1 MLCSGTD
8 INDVERPR
16 QDVCHWLNA
25 VRKNAILITIGLLV
39 VMVFVGHA
47 AGFRG
52 FDRLVF
58 IDQISSILYDY
69 RLNMTMPKTIDD
81 RIVILDIDE
90 KSLKEEGRWPWG
102 RDRLAL
108 LMDKLFDQY
117 GIAVLGFDVVF
128 AEKDESSGLKVL
140 QKLGQNQLKGVPQFQ
155 SILSQIQP
163 QLDYDSL
170 FANKLKNRKVVL
182 GYYFNTH
189 SESNI
194 SGALPEPSFPA
205 GTFKGREIGFTPEI
219 SNGYGANL
227 PELQKSAASAGHFNP
242 KIDLDGRVRRVPML
256 MEYGGAYY
264 ESLSLAMVRTLLDQ
278 PKLMPGFA
286 EDNAGE
292 YAGLEDLE
300 LDTAG
305 GKLRIPVDTDVSSFV
320 PYRGGQG
327 SFPYI
332 SIADVLH
339 DRAKPEQLKD
349 KIVLIGTTASGLKDL
364 RSTPVAEVYP
374 GVEVHA
380 NMISGILDQ
389 NLKARPAYMLG
400 VEVLWLLLI
409 GVALSF
415 ILPQLGAITAMLVA
429 ALVAAAST
437 GLNVALWHYGNINM
451 PAADTLIMISLLF
464 ALNMSYGYFVE
475 SRTKRQ
481 ITGLFGQYVPKE
493 VVEEMAGHPESVS
506 MESDSREMS
515 ILFSDV
521 RGFTTI
527 SEGIKTA
534 KELSEYMN
542 EFLTPLSRVIY
553 KHRGTIDKYMGDCI
567 MAFWNAP
574 LSDTAH
580 ARNAILAGIEMQAAL
595 KEVNSSQKFKER
607 GWPEIHIGVGI
618 NTGMVSVGNMG
629 SEVRVA
635 YTVMGDAVNLA
646 SRLEGITKQYGVG
659 IMVGENTRNAV
670 PDFLYRE
677 LDHVRVKGKDK
688 PVAIYEP
695 IGLTGE
701 VSKSQQDE
709 VKLFHEV
716 RRLYRKLDWEQAELQ
731 LMNLQRMSPDVR
743 LYGVYMERIAYFRKN
758 PPVADW
764 DGVFA
769 FQIK

>member
-1 MLCSGTD
+1 
-8 INDVERPR
+8 
-16 QDVCHWLNA
+16 
-25 VRKNAILITIGLLV
+25 V

-47 AGFRG
+47 NGIRG
-52 FDRLVF
+52 FDRLIL

-69 RLNMTMPKTIDD
+69 RLNMTMPKSVDD
-81 RIVILDIDE
+81 RVVILDIDE

-108 LMDKLFDQY
+108 LMDKLFDKY

-140 QKLGQNQLKGVPQFQ
+140 QKLGQNQLKNQLKDVPQFQ
-155 SILSQIQP
+155 AVLSRIQP
-163 QLDYDSL
+163 QLDYDNL
-170 FANKLKNRKVVL
+170 FANRIKNRKVVL
-182 GYYFNTH
+182 GYYFNTG

-194 SGALPEPSFPA
+194 SGVLPEPAFPA
-205 GTFKGREIGFTPEI
+205 GTFKGRSVEFVTAN
-219 SNGYGANL
+219 SYGANL
-227 PELQKSAASAGHFNP
+227 PELQIAAASGGHFNP
-242 KIDLDGRVRRVPML
+242 TVDSDGVIRRVPMIQQ
-256 MEYGGAYY
+256 YSGAFY
-264 ESLSLAMVRTLLDQ
+264 ESLSLAMVRTLLGQ
-278 PKLMPGFA
+278 PRLQPIYGEEKGGYSELEGFKL
-286 EDNAGE
+286 E
-292 YAGLEDLE
+292 
-300 LDTAG
+300 TAA
-305 GKLRIPVDTDVSSFV
+305 GKLEIPVDSDGSSFV
-320 PYRGGQG
+320 PYRGDQG

-332 SIADVLH
+332 SITDVLH
-339 DRAKPEQLKD
+339 DRVKLEQLRD
-349 KIVLIGTTASGLKDL
+349 KIVLVGTTSLGLLDM
-364 RSTPVAEVYP
+364 RATPVSKNYP

-400 VEVLWLLLI
+400 AEVLWLLLI

-415 ILPQLGAITAMLVA
+415 LLPQMGALKAMLVT
-429 ALVAAAST
+429 ALVAATST
-437 GLNVALWHYGNINM
+437 GLNIALWHYGNINM
-451 PAADTLIMISLLF
+451 PAADTLLMISLLF

-493 VVEEMAGHPESVS
+493 VVEEMAEHPESVS
-506 MESDSREMS
+506 MEGDSREMS

-527 SEGIKTA
+527 SEGIKDA

-574 LSDTAH
+574 LPDTVH

-595 KEVNSSQKFKER
+595 KDVNSSQKFKER
-607 GWPEIHIGVGI
+607 GWPEIQIGVGI
-618 NTGMVSVGNMG
+618 NTGTVSVGNMG

-646 SRLEGITKQYGVG
+646 SRLESITKQYGVG
-659 IMVGENTRNAV
+659 LIVGENTRNAV

-695 IGLTGE
+695 IGLTSE
-701 VSKSQQDE
+701 VSKAQQDE
-709 VKLFHEV
+709 VKLFHEM
-716 RRLYRKLDWEQAELQ
+716 RRLYRKLDWDQAELQ
-731 LMNLQRMSPDVR
+731 LMNLQRMFPDVR
-743 LYGVYMERIAYFRKN
+743 LYSVYMERIAYFRKN
-758 PPVADW
+758 PPVAEW
-764 DGVFA
+764 DGVFV